1 MDSLKPTITTF
12 LDRPIA
18 SLSVSELLQQLVAFP
33 TLSTRE
39 KPLVDWLESRLIE
52 IPQLNVI
59 RIQDN
64 LIVTLGTGHPFLL
77 LNSHSDVVPLSE
89 SPDAVTFTPEIRDG
103 AVYGRGSTDA
113 KGCVSAM
120 LKALIDLAVTGWS
133 PTLGRVSLALTVC
146 EETSGEHNGM
156 AHLRSLIDSGT
167 FPTPDAAIV
176 GEPTHLAPCIA
187 QKGLLVLKIRTQG
200 ASGHAARVTGPN
212 AIYAMADVLKSVQE
226 ISFPTENSFLGYT
239 RVTPT
244 QLHAGVANNVMPESA
259 ELTLD
264 IRTIPDVP
272 ISEILERFGRIP
284 GTDIHVHSDRF
295 ISVAT
300 PPDAKIVIVA
310 QKMTKKPPFGSPTAS
325 DWVFLYDIPTIK
337 LGPGHSELSHT
348 AQEHIS
354 ISELNEGVE
363 VYKNI
368 IMEYFEDRVIGSKE
382 APDGAQSNAVHRKM
396 KPSANN

>member
-1 MDSLKPTITTF
+1 MDSLKPTISTF

-33 TLSTRE
+33 TLSTLE
-39 KPLVDWLESRLIE
+39 KPLVDWLELRLSD
-52 IPQLNVI
+52 IPQLKTT

-64 LIVTLGTGHPFLL
+64 LIVTLGSGHPFLL

-103 AVYGRGSTDA
+103 DLYGRGSTDA

-120 LKALIDLAVTGWS
+120 LKALIDLAVSGWTPKQGS
-133 PTLGRVSLALTVC
+133 VALALTVC

-156 AHLRSLIDSGT
+156 AHIRSLIDSGD
-167 FPTPDAAIV
+167 FLTPDAAIV

-200 ASGHAARVTGPN
+200 ASGHAARVSGPN
-212 AIYAMADVLKSVQE
+212 SIYGMADVLKSVQE
-226 ISFPTENSFLGYT
+226 IQFPIENLFLGHT
-239 RVTPT
+239 RITPT

-264 IRTIPDVP
+264 IRTIPDV
-272 ISEILERFGRIP
+272 SNAEIIERFQQIP
-284 GTDIHVHSDRF
+284 GAEVRVHSDRF

-300 PPDAKIVIVA
+300 DPDAKIVQIA
-310 QKMTKKPPFGSPTAS
+310 QNVTQKEPFGSPTAS

-348 AQEHIS
+348 AQEHIEL
-354 ISELNEGVE
+354 SELEAGVE
-363 VYKNI
+363 TYSKI
-368 IMEYFEDRVIGSKE
+368 IRSYFYV
-382 APDGAQSNAVHRKM
+382 
-396 KPSANN
+396 